1 MIGSK
6 APGGFQLACQC
17 FEKTKHI
24 TGPVKNRPK
33 GFDTFVNNKF
43 LSDSIINEK

>member
-17 FEKTKHI
+17 FEKTKPK
-24 TGPVKNRPK
+24 TK